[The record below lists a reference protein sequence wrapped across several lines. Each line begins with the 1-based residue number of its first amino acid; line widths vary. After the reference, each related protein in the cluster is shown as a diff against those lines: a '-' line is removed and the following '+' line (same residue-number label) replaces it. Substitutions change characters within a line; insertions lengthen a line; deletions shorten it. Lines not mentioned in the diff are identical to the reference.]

1 MSNITTITD
10 LEAIKRRYKKARS
23 KADLWIALLEA
34 CYHYTVPSR
43 NLFYWTSQYQGAQK
57 NARVWDSTSIA
68 AVENFVAKIQGGL
81 CPPDQRWFLF
91 EAGPDIPEDQ
101 REEINKRLQKISDDV
116 YYYLRNS
123 NFDLIVNEA
132 LYDLAIGTG
141 CMLCNPGRTKDE
153 PLEFYSVPLA
163 RVAIEETA
171 SNKLETFFRWWDEIR
186 IADIQVMWPKAKLPI
201 EVKMLF
207 DEDYNATLK
216 SLTEATLYYPEN
228 PPHRRYKYCVF
239 YDNAYFLEEWMESSP
254 WISFRW
260 SKVSNEIYGRGPVIQ
275 ALPTIL
281 SLQEVY
287 RIELAS
293 ANFNL
298 SKPYMGYSDG
308 VFNPWTFKLEPNT
321 IIPVSPNSSGQ
332 WPIQPFPDTANPQ
345 FMQITS
351 LDLRQQINKLLFA
364 DPLTPVQGPTRTATE
379 LALRQRNLAEQIGPS
394 FTRLNQE
401 FLSKIL
407 KRVVYLLQ
415 AQGLIEKLIINGREI
430 QITYKSPLA
439 VQQGQKDLEAFV
451 NYYQVMQLVNGDA
464 APITVDPVKLPGWVR
479 EKTGADPNIIV
490 SEADMEKFMKEQS
503 EKSQEQEVLAMEGLQ
518 NGFGQE
524 PLSTAAA

>member
-1 MSNITTITD
+1 MSDTQD
-10 LEAIKRRYKKARS
+10 LELIKRRYKKARS

-68 AVENFVAKIQGGL
+68 AVENFVSKIHGGL

-91 EAGPDIPEDQ
+91 EAGPGVPEDQ
-101 REEINKRLQKISDDV
+101 KEEINIRLQQISDQV
-116 YYYLRNS
+116 YFYLRNS

-141 CMLCNPGRTKDE
+141 CMLCNPGPSDDE
-153 PLEFYSVPLA
+153 PLEFFSVPLA
-163 RVAIEETA
+163 RIAIEETA
-171 SNKLETFFRWWDEIR
+171 GNKLETVFRWWDEIR
-186 IADIQVMWPKAKLPI
+186 IADIQVLWPQAKLPI
-201 EVKMLF
+201 EVEMLF
-207 DEDYNATLK
+207 REDENATLK
-216 SLTEATLYYPEN
+216 SLTEGTICYPGN
-228 PPHRRYKYCVF
+228 PYRKRYRYVVF
-239 YDNAYFLEEWMESSP
+239 YDNAKFVDEWMEDSP
-254 WISFRW
+254 WILFRW

-281 SLQEVY
+281 SLQEIY

-332 WPIQPFPDTANPQ
+332 WPIQPFPDTANPA
-345 FMQITS
+345 FMQMS
-351 LDLRQQINKLLFA
+351 SFDLRQQINKLLFA
-364 DPLTPVQGPTRTATE
+364 DPLTPVSGPTRTATE

-401 FLSKIL
+401 FLAKIL
-407 KRVVYLLQ
+407 KRVVFLLQ
-415 AQGLIEKLIINGREI
+415 QRGLIEKLVINGREI
-430 QITYKSPLA
+430 QISYKSPLA

-451 NYYQVMQLVNGDA
+451 QFYQVMQLVNGDA
-464 APITVDPVKLPGWVR
+464 APVTIDPVKLPGWVR
-479 EKTGADPNIIV
+479 EKCGADPSVVV
-490 SEADMEKFMKEQS
+490 SEEDMEVFMKQQS
-503 EKSQEQEVLAMEGLQ
+503 EKAQEQEQLAMEGMQ
-518 NGFGQE
+518 SEQGQ
-524 PLSTAAA
+524 PISQPPAQPI

>member
-1 MSNITTITD
+1 MTSQE

-23 KADLWIALLEA
+23 KADLWISLLEA

-68 AVENFVAKIQGGL
+68 AVEQFVSKIQGGL

-91 EAGPDIPEDQ
+91 EAGPSIPDDQ
-101 REEINKRLQKISDDV
+101 KEEANKLLQRITDTV
-116 YYYLRNS
+116 YFYLRNS

-141 CMLCNPGRTKDE
+141 CILCNPGRNRDE
-153 PLEFYSVPLA
+153 PLEFYSAPLA
-163 RVAIEETA
+163 RIAIEETSA
-171 SNKLETFFRWWDEIR
+171 NRLETVFRWWDEIR
-186 IADIQVMWPKAKLPI
+186 ISDIQLMWPQATLPN
-201 EVKMLF
+201 EVAMLYK
-207 DEDYNATLK
+207 EDPNATLK
-216 SLTEATLYYPEN
+216 SLTEATLFYPDN
-228 PPHRRYKYCVF
+228 PPRTRYQYALF
-239 YDNAYFLEEWMESSP
+239 YDNDFFFKEWIGESSP
-254 WISFRW
+254 WILFRW
-260 SKVSNEIYGRGPVIQ
+260 GKVNNEIYGRGPVIQ

-281 SLQEVY
+281 SLQEIY

-293 ANFNL
+293 ANFNM
-298 SKPYMGYSDG
+298 SKPYMAYSDG

-332 WPIQPFPDTANPQ
+332 WPIQPFPDTANPA
-345 FMQITS
+345 FMQMSS

-379 LALRQRNLAEQIGPS
+379 LALRQRNLADQIGPA

-401 FLSKIL
+401 FLSKVL

-415 AQGLIEKLIINGREI
+415 QQGLVEQFVINGHQI
-430 QITYKSPLA
+430 QISYKSPLA
-439 VQQGQKDLEAFV
+439 IQQGQKDVENFV
-451 NYYQVMQLVNGDA
+451 QFFQVLQAVQGDA
-464 APITVDPVKLPGWVR
+464 ANVNLDPVKLPGWLR
-479 EKTGADPNIIV
+479 EKLGADPNIV
-490 SEADMEKFMKEQS
+490 VPEQQLEQFYKEKGEQQQDMQAQLMQGGMNEAQP
-503 EKSQEQEVLAMEGLQ
+503 VPGAVPG
-518 NGFGQE
+518 
-524 PLSTAAA
+524 PL